1 MKPAESGLVDRN
13 GREEGGGP
21 HPSPP
26 KPSRDAT
33 PPAKPAGSTRDL
45 IKDIVDIEG
54 RVDRHPYGMLAGA
67 LGAGFILGGGLFTRL
82 TERIAGTALRI
93 GVMAALP
100 RLEEEFGRRMGRSAD
115 AAGTSGEKG
124 EP

>member
-1 MKPAESGLVDRN
+1 MKPAESGLV
-13 GREEGGGP
+13 
-21 HPSPP
+21 
-26 KPSRDAT
+26 
-33 PPAKPAGSTRDL
+33 DL

-93 GVMAALP
+93 AVMAALP
-100 RLEEEFGRRMGRSAD
+100 RLEEEFGRRTGRTAD
-115 AAGTSGEKG
+115 AVGTPGEKG
-124 EP
+124 ES